1 MRQIRFPLER
11 QPISEADTPAQL
23 EIENEDKMGVFQ
35 QQQQQ
40 QQVSTKEGTRYFTPE
55 LSSYRPKIHSLL
67 NKTKT
72 KNVIWF
78 PHILTAA

>member
-1 MRQIRFPLER
+1 MRQIRFPLEK

-40 QQVSTKEGTRYFTPE
+40 VSTKEGTCYFISE

-67 NKTKT
+67 KNKTKP
-72 KNVIWF
+72 KNVI
-78 PHILTAA
+78 